1 MAKGLIKQCSLSWKQ
16 EISMQPSL
24 LYCGIKPETITTVTA
39 ISKRRK
45 KIWRWSDSDESDK
58 SEEECDAF
66 EEESDSFEEDDDPE
80 NSEMNESADDGNV
93 NVSKK
98 LCERLCLLF
107 LTIHGSEIVGKW

>member
-1 MAKGLIKQCSLSWKQ
+1 M
-16 EISMQPSL
+16 
-24 LYCGIKPETITTVTA
+24 KPEMITTVTA